1 MFERWKRWAGLL
13 EGEEGVALPVAV
25 AALMIVGLLAAAAAT
40 SAVTANRQSSR
51 DSNVKAAVAAADAGL
66 QVGVFR
72 LNKFATILDDA
83 GQCVVANGSG
93 TLVVEVVQGDGWCRA
108 QTEDLGQG
116 ASFSYR
122 VSGRRSVTVGGQQ
135 VWQRDIASTGLVRGV
150 QRRAVTTLNA
160 PRGTPLFVAGVF
172 SDLDLNMWNSSQINS
187 NVRSNGN
194 VNLNN
199 SAFICGDVMP
209 GPGKSMSG
217 VPSCGGGVTQATEPF
232 VLSSITL
239 PEAND
244 NARIDNGLDP
254 KSGSVAWNAGTRV
267 LTIDGGTLTL
277 RGTNYSFCSLHLT
290 KSARLVIEDDGTPVK
305 IYIEAPESCPT
316 GDPAPGSV
324 LMEKKGM
331 IDTLGPASL
340 AQVYMT
346 GSNTIATSLDFENN
360 EKVGVEMA
368 LYAPRST
375 FSIRNHGFLIGGVA
389 AKQVSL
395 QNNSE
400 IRYDSSVAG
409 IGSETAPLQIY
420 SRQSWV
426 ECSTVG
432 GSAPNSNC

>member
-1 MFERWKRWAGLL
+1 MFERSNSSAGLL
-13 EGEEGVALPVAV
+13 GGEEGIALPVAV
-25 AALMIVGLLAAAAAT
+25 AALMIVGALAGAAAT
-40 SAVTANRQSSR
+40 SAVTATRQSSR
-51 DSNVKAAVAAADAGL
+51 DGNVKAAVAASDAGL

-72 LNKFATILDDA
+72 LNKFANILDDT

-122 VSGRRSVTVGGQQ
+122 VSARKPVTVGGQQ
-135 VWQRDIASTGLVRGV
+135 VWQRDIVSTGLARGV
-150 QRRAVTTLNA
+150 QRRAATTLNA
-160 PRGTPLFVAGVF
+160 PKGTPLFVAGVF
-172 SDLDLNMWNSSQINS
+172 SDLDLNTWNSSQINS

-199 SAFICGDVMP
+199 SALICGSVMV

-217 VPSCGGGVTQATEPF
+217 GPSCGGGVTQATEPF
-232 VLSSITL
+232 VLSTIAL
-239 PEAND
+239 PAAND

-254 KSGSVAWNAGTRV
+254 KTGNVAWNAGTRV

-277 RGTNYSFCSLHLT
+277 RGSSYVFCSLHLT
-290 KSARLVIEDDGTPVK
+290 KGARLIIEDDGTPVK
-305 IYIEAPESCPT
+305 IYIDAPENCST
-316 GDPAPGSV
+316 GDPSPGSV
-324 LMEKKGM
+324 LMEKKGR

-346 GSNTIATSLDFENN
+346 GSNTIATGLDFENN
-360 EKVGVEMA
+360 EKEAVEMA

-375 FSIRNHGFLIGGVA
+375 FTIRNYGFLIGGVA

-409 IGSETAPLQIY
+409 IGSDTVPLQIY

-426 ECSTVG
+426 ECSTTAG
-432 GSAPNSNC
+432 AAPNSNC